1 MFLTL
6 KPSEVQYRRE
16 KICLIGQLEAH
27 KPLRWDDKRIWGP
40 VWKRDEVSSLF
51 CTRMPRFSIFA
62 ELGTRKTTSWL
73 LFNQEAFL
81 LSSFH
86 ITTLQAL
93 SNGVPT

>member
-40 VWKRDEVSSLF
+40 VE
-51 CTRMPRFSIFA
+51 
-62 ELGTRKTTSWL
+62 EG
-73 LFNQEAFL
+73 
-81 LSSFH
+81 
-86 ITTLQAL
+86 
-93 SNGVPT
+93 